1 LQKKSQI
8 FSQRGCYSR
17 KTPARLIGV
26 RRKPNP
32 KNTKGKNMRIAK
44 PQKDQVEELLEGDSL
59 DTIYQSAFSSY
70 GAHNSEYSDDNY
82 DGDNNY

>member
-1 LQKKSQI
+1 
-8 FSQRGCYSR
+8 
-17 KTPARLIGV
+17 
-26 RRKPNP
+26 
-32 KNTKGKNMRIAK
+32 MRIAK
-44 PQKDQVEELLEGDSL
+44 PQKDQVGFEKDQVEELLEGDSL

>member
-1 LQKKSQI
+1 
-8 FSQRGCYSR
+8 
-17 KTPARLIGV
+17 LIGV